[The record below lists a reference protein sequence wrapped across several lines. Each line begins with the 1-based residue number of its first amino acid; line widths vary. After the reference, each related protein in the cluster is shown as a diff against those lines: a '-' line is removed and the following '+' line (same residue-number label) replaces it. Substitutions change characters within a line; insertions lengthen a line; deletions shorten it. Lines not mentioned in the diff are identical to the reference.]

1 MIQNINQDECQFA
14 SLRDVAEGYDKT
26 PPASFVRHIKLFIR
40 RHISPSQERA
50 LYKQADAIIA
60 KSKGKEMSYRDTT
73 KNIKSLLLKEGDLVR
88 VKSKEE
94 IRATLDNLGKL
105 KGCSFMES
113 EMSPYCGSVHHVH
126 KSMERFVDE
135 RELRVKK
142 CKGLILL
149 DGVMCQGTTSFGRCD
164 RSCYIFWREEW
175 LERIEE
181 DNKAT

>member
-73 KNIKSLLLKEGDLVR
+73 KNIKSLSLASQKEIISFIFSSFINLAKGELVIPFFIA
-88 VKSKEE
+88 K
-94 IRATLDNLGKL
+94 
-105 KGCSFMES
+105 
-113 EMSPYCGSVHHVH
+113 
-126 KSMERFVDE
+126 
-135 RELRVKK
+135 
-142 CKGLILL
+142 
-149 DGVMCQGTTSFGRCD
+149 
-164 RSCYIFWREEW
+164 
-175 LERIEE
+175 
-181 DNKAT
+181 